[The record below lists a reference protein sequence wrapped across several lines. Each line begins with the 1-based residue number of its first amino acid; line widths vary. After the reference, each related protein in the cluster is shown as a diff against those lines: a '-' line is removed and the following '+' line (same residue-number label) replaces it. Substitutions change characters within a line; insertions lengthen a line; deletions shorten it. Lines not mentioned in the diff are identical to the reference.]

1 MTPKAQRD
9 PCGPWSPLQNLNDAS
24 AVEFKRSLHMPFW
37 EFCARVWAKQHRA
50 GRLVLLDCVRNREHV
65 LRAVV
70 DQCRFGLCDPV
81 NQRLY
86 RKPAALDVNSEVFAV
101 ALMKDAL
108 RNHGAHQH
116 QPIEGQSRLDGKSGE
131 PLSGSRHMDEG
142 RSSDLCG

>member
-1 MTPKAQRD
+1 MMHLQLSSNVHCACRFGSFVLE
-9 PCGPWSPLQNLNDAS
+9 CGPSN
-24 AVEFKRSLHMPFW
+24 
-37 EFCARVWAKQHRA
+37 
-50 GRLVLLDCVRNREHV
+50 V